1 MSVRKYLTVFAI
13 AARDQVVYI
22 ASFLMRNVFFI
33 IILFVF
39 YSLWR
44 VIYGGAPDGTVDA
57 AGATTIAGFTM
68 VQVLWYL
75 TFTETI
81 ELSQTRVFIPISTEV
96 KDGTIA
102 YSLSRPYSYVLY
114 WISRSMGENL
124 VKMGPMLA
132 TGFVIG
138 LVLVGPLPGYLRAL
152 PAGVA
157 AIVLGMLIGTTIQTI
172 IGLLAFWFEEVSP
185 FWWIV
190 QKLVFVIGGMFIPL
204 DFYPEWL
211 ARFARVS
218 PFAFVAYWP
227 ASTWVDFTPQRAL
240 TTFTGQ
246 IAWAA
251 FFLGLAALVFRAAV
265 RKLHVQGG

>member
-1 MSVRKYLTVFAI
+1 MSARKYATVFAI

-22 ASFLMRNVFFI
+22 ASFLMRNVFFV

-44 VIYGGAPDGTVDA
+44 VIYGGAPDGVA
-57 AGATTIAGFTM
+57 ASGATTIAGFTM

-81 ELSQTRVFIPISTEV
+81 ELSQTRVFMPISAEV

-102 YSLSRPYSYVLY
+102 YSLCRPYSYVLY
-114 WISRSMGENL
+114 WISRSMGENI
-124 VKMGPMLA
+124 VKIAPMLL
-132 TGFVIG
+132 TGFVVAT
-138 LVLVGPLPGYLRAL
+138 LFVGPLPGYLTAL
-152 PAGVA
+152 PVGLV
-157 AIVLGMLIGTTIQTI
+157 AIVMGVLIGTTVQTI

-185 FWWIV
+185 FWWII

-211 ARFARVS
+211 ANVARWS

-227 ASTWVDFTPQRAL
+227 ASTWVDFSFDRAM
-240 TTFTGQ
+240 TTIVGQ
-246 IAWAA
+246 FVYAVALLA
-251 FFLGLAALVFRAAV
+251 LAAGVFRSAV